1 MNYLYMDSSALVK
14 RYYNEIGSDLMEG
27 FYQQEY
33 TKIIIS
39 VIAVVELGSTFA
51 RKLRERNIDENKYEK
66 ILAEFMDDY
75 VNEYIKVEVD
85 FELLNLAVKLAKRN
99 ALKAYDALQL
109 ASAVLMKEGIWLNG
123 EADKITFVVADISL
137 EKAAQ
142 AEGFVTINPE
152 TFSS

>member
-1 MNYLYMDSSALVK
+1 
-14 RYYNEIGSDLMEG
+14 
-27 FYQQEY
+27 
-33 TKIIIS
+33 
-39 VIAVVELGSTFA
+39 
-51 RKLRERNIDENKYEK
+51 
-66 ILAEFMDDY
+66 
-75 VNEYIKVEVD
+75 
-85 FELLNLAVKLAKRN
+85 VKLAKRN

-152 TFSS
+152 TLAPNLRK